1 MYGVGLLHDADR
13 LQFPNVNYPPSVD
26 DPPGFSIRYIWC
38 AYADGPAGQINTMSK
53 KRITPYRP
61 IIAAPP
67 GTYSCIR

>member
-1 MYGVGLLHDADR
+1 M
-13 LQFPNVNYPPSVD
+13 NYPPSVD